1 MTRSPL
7 VHSVELAARLG
18 VVASVCEVVGTRSLS
33 PSLTEVTL
41 RGNALALTGQPGNDV
56 MVLVGESDEHVVRRR
71 YSVRHVASE
80 RDEFTLWVTTGHD
93 GDGSRWARSAAPGD
107 QVDVIGP
114 RGKIL
119 LAQDTDW
126 HLFMGDV
133 SSLAAAYRMAES
145 ISAPSQVLFV
155 VEIAHAD
162 DALTTQLADGV
173 AVTGVFVDRA
183 ERAPNDPAG
192 LLSGLAALTLPPGR
206 GHAYLFGEFA
216 VMRALAL
223 PLAERGIESADLSS
237 KAFWRAGRPNA
248 AHGEPVKSDD

>member
-7 VHSVELAARLG
+7 THSIELAARLG
-18 VVASVCEVVGTRSLS
+18 ATAAVCEVVGTTNLS

-56 MVLVGESDEHVVRRR
+56 MVLVGGNDEHVVRRR
-71 YSVRHVASE
+71 YSVRRVAVE
-80 RDEFTLWVTTGHD
+80 RDEFTLWVTTGHN
-93 GDGSRWARSAAPGD
+93 GDGSRWASTATSGD
-107 QVDVIGP
+107 LVDVIGP

-119 LAQDTDW
+119 LAEDVDW

-133 SSLAAAYRMAES
+133 SSLAAFYRMAES
-145 ISAPSQVLFV
+145 LGAPAQALFV
-155 VEIAHAD
+155 VEIAHAK
-162 DALTTQLADGV
+162 DALTTQLADNV

-183 ERAPNDPAG
+183 ERAANDPAG
-192 LLSGLAALTLPPGR
+192 LLSGLAALTLPAGR

-216 VMRALAL
+216 VMRALL
-223 PLAERGIESADLSS
+223 RPLADRGVESGDVSS

>member
-7 VHSVELAARLG
+7 AHSVELAARLG
-18 VVASVCEVVGTRSLS
+18 AVAAVCEIVETTPMS

-41 RGNALALTGQPGNDV
+41 RGHASAVTGQPGNDV
-56 MVLVGESDEHVVRRR
+56 MVLVGASDEHVVRRR
-71 YSVRHVASE
+71 YSVRHVARE

-93 GDGSRWARSAAPGD
+93 GDGARWATAAAPGD
-107 QVDVIGP
+107 HVDVIGP

-119 LAQDTDW
+119 LAEHVDW
-126 HLFMGDV
+126 HLFVGDV
-133 SSLAAAYRMAES
+133 SSLAAFYRMAES
-145 ISAPSQVLFV
+145 LSAPAQALFV
-155 VEIAHAD
+155 VEITHPE
-162 DALTTQLADGV
+162 DALTTKLADGV

-192 LLSGLAALTLPPGR
+192 LLSGLAALTLPAGR

-216 VMRALAL
+216 VMRALL
-223 PLAERGIESADLSS
+223 RPLADRGIESSDVSS

>member
-7 VHSVELAARLG
+7 VHSLELAARLG
-18 VVASVCEVVGTRSLS
+18 AVASVCEVVTTSPLS
-33 PSLTEVTL
+33 PSLTSVTL
-41 RGNALALTGQPGNDV
+41 RGNAPTLVGLPGNDV
-56 MVLVGESDEHVVRRR
+56 MILVGESDEHVVRRR
-71 YSVRHVASE
+71 YSVRGVDGA

-93 GDGSRWARSAAPGD
+93 GDGSRWAASAAPGD

-119 LAQDTDW
+119 LAEDVDW
-126 HLFMGDV
+126 HLFLGDV
-133 SSLAAAYRMAES
+133 SSLAAFYRMAES
-145 ISAPSQVLFV
+145 ISAPSQALFV
-155 VEIAHAD
+155 IEVSHSE
-162 DALTTQLADGV
+162 DALTTRLADGV
-173 AVTGVFVDRA
+173 GVTGVFVDRA
-183 ERAPNDPAG
+183 QRAPNDPAG

-216 VMRALAL
+216 VMRALVR
-223 PLAERGIESADLSS
+223 PLADRGLESPDVSS

>member
-7 VHSVELAARLG
+7 VHTTELAARLG
-18 VVASVCEVVGTRSLS
+18 AVAAVCDVVGTKHLS

-56 MVLVGESDEHVVRRR
+56 MVLVGGNDEHIVRRR
-71 YSVRHVASE
+71 YSVRQVASE

-93 GDGSRWARSAAPGD
+93 GDGARWAKSATPGD

-119 LAQDTDW
+119 LAEDVDW

-133 SSLAAAYRMAES
+133 SSLATFYRMTES
-145 ISAPSQVLFV
+145 ISTPSKVLFV
-155 VEIAHAD
+155 VEIAHPE
-162 DALTTQLADGV
+162 DALTTQLADVV

-192 LLSGLAALTLPPGR
+192 LLSGLAALTLPAGR

-216 VMRALAL
+216 VIRALL
-223 PLAERGIESADLSS
+223 RPLADQGVESADVSS

-248 AHGEPVKSDD
+248 AHGEPVKSED

>member
-1 MTRSPL
+1 VTRSPL
-7 VHSVELAARLG
+7 VHSMELAARLG
-18 VVASVCEVVGTRSLS
+18 AVAAVCDVVATTQLS

-71 YSVRHVASE
+71 YSVRHVVSE

-93 GDGSRWARSAAPGD
+93 GDGASWARAAMPGD

-119 LAQDTDW
+119 IAEDADW

-133 SSLAAAYRMAES
+133 SSLASFYRMAES
-145 ISAPSQVLFV
+145 ISAPSQALFV
-155 VEIAHAD
+155 VEISHSD
-162 DALTTQLADGV
+162 DALTTRLADGV
-173 AVTGVFVDRA
+173 GVTGVFVDRA
-183 ERAPNDPAG
+183 ERAPSDPAG

-216 VMRALAL
+216 VMRALAR
-223 PLAERGIESADLSS
+223 PLADRGLESADVSS
-237 KAFWRAGRPNA
+237 KAFWRAGRANA